1 MVMVLFD
8 LFGGRIRHALE
19 VVGLDHPC
27 DAVRAG
33 ARRVRSNIAPAFRVE
48 VAIWA
53 LLQSVAVWMTIATAM
68 LLAGCASF
76 GDAQTKSTLRQPDS
90 YAVAKTLGAA
100 NTATDAVVAAWPT
113 DQWWKQ
119 FADPQLDA
127 LIDEALAGDG
137 IGPLRQAEARLRNA
151 QAVVRGAQSREYP
164 SLALNAGSDRERY
177 TEHYIYPPPLGGA
190 TYTLDRA
197 TLDFGYDLDFW
208 GRNRAA
214 IAGARSQAEATKA
227 DAQASRLAVTTSIAR
242 AWFQLQRLGALRD
255 VTLAA
260 IRQRDDVLSL
270 ARQRFD
276 AGLDTNAELR
286 QAEAAVPVARVD
298 LAQIEESAGLVRN
311 QIAALL
317 GKGPDRGR
325 EIGFPHG
332 TGTALVA
339 LPTNLPAELLG
350 RRPDLVAARWRVEA
364 ARAQIDVAKAQFY
377 PNINLVAS
385 AGFLAFGASNFL
397 NAGSRDLSGGAALSL
412 PIFEGGA
419 LRANLAGRN
428 ADYDV
433 AVEQYNTVLVD
444 AVRDV
449 ADQIVSIQSVNAQFA
464 DQALARVKTEEAYD
478 VAVIRYRAGLTT
490 YLTVLNAQ
498 TAVLQQQR
506 ADAELRARVLDL
518 DVALA
523 RALGGGYRSDA
534 VVGQTVGQNAS
545 PVAAR

>member
-1 MVMVLFD
+1 MLIALFNLVGFRVGRLVSSWSVVRPRVVL
-8 LFGGRIRHALE
+8 
-19 VVGLDHPC
+19 
-27 DAVRAG
+27 RAG
-33 ARRVRSNIAPAFRVE
+33 ARAMRDGFEPVLRLE

-53 LLQSVAVWMTIATAM
+53 LLQTVAVWVTVATAM

-76 GDAQTKSTLRQPDS
+76 GDSQTRSSLRAPAS
-90 YAVAKTLGAA
+90 YAVATTLRSDDAA
-100 NTATDAVVAAWPT
+100 NSAVVAAWPT
-113 DQWWKQ
+113 DRWWKQ
-119 FADPQLDA
+119 FDDTALDA

-137 IGPLRQAEARLRNA
+137 VGPLRQAEARLRNA
-151 QAVVRGAQSREYP
+151 QAVVRSAEARQSA
-164 SLALNAGSDRERY
+164 SLDLNAGSQRERFS
-177 TEHYIYPPPLGGA
+177 ENYIYPPPLGGA
-190 TYTLDRA
+190 TYTFNRT
-197 TLDFGYDLDFW
+197 TLDLRYDLDFW

-214 IAGARSQAEATKA
+214 IAGARAQGEASKA
-227 DAQASRLAVTTSIAR
+227 DAQAARLAVTTSIAR

-255 VTLAA
+255 VTLLA
-260 IRQRDDVLSL
+260 IRQRDDVLKL
-270 ARQRFD
+270 AQQRFD

-286 QAEAAVPVARVD
+286 QAEAALPVARVD
-298 LAQIEESAGLVRN
+298 LVQIEESAGLVQN

-325 EIGFPHG
+325 EIGIPHG
-332 TGTALVA
+332 TGTTAVA
-339 LPTNLPAELLG
+339 LPATLPAELLG

-364 ARAQIDVAKAQFY
+364 ARSQIDVAKAQFY
-377 PNINLVAS
+377 PNVNLIAS
-385 AGFLAFGASNFL
+385 AGLLAFGASRFL
-397 NAGSRDLSGGAALSL
+397 ETQSRDLSGGVALTL

-433 AVEQYNTVLVD
+433 AVEQYNAVLVD

-449 ADQIVSIQSVNAQFA
+449 ADQIVSIRSVDAQRA
-464 DQALARVKTEEAYD
+464 DQELARVKTEQAYD
-478 VAVIRYRAGLTT
+478 VAMVRYRAGLTT

-498 TAVLQQQR
+498 TAVFQQQR

-534 VVGQTVGQNAS
+534 AGV
-545 PVAAR
+545 PVASR

>member
-1 MVMVLFD
+1 MVIVLFD
-8 LFGGRIRHALE
+8 LVARRTRHLVHLAGVTHPRAALK
-19 VVGLDHPC
+19 
-27 DAVRAG
+27 AG
-33 ARRVRSNIAPAFRVE
+33 ARVVRSGIAPAWRVE

-53 LLQSVAVWMTIATAM
+53 LLQSLAVWMTIATAM

-76 GDAQTKSTLRQPDS
+76 GNSGTKGNLREPGS
-90 YAVAKTLGAA
+90 YAFAQTLGAA
-100 NTATDAVVAAWPT
+100 NTTDATVAAWPT
-113 DQWWKQ
+113 DQWWKA
-119 FADPQLDA
+119 FKDPQLDA

-137 IGPLRQAEARLRNA
+137 VGPLRQAEARLRNA
-151 QAVVRGAQSREYP
+151 QAVVRGAEAREYP
-164 SLALNAGSDRERY
+164 SVALDAGSTRERF
-177 TEHYIYPPPLGGA
+177 TENYIYPPPLGGA
-190 TYTLDRA
+190 TYTFNRA
-197 TLDFGYDLDFW
+197 TLDLRYDLDFW

-214 IAGARSQAEATKA
+214 IGSARSQAEASKA
-227 DAQASRLAVTTSIAR
+227 DAQAARLAVTTAIAR

-255 VTLAA
+255 VTMSA
-260 IRQRDDVLSL
+260 IQQRDDVLNL

-286 QAEAAVPVARVD
+286 QAEAAVPAARVD
-298 LAQIEESAGLVRN
+298 LAQIDESAGLVRN
-311 QIAALL
+311 QIGALL

-325 EIGFPHG
+325 EIGIPHG
-332 TGTALVA
+332 TGTTVIA
-339 LPTNLPAELLG
+339 LPATLPAELLG

-364 ARAQIDVAKAQFY
+364 ARSQIDAAKAQFY
-377 PNINLVAS
+377 PNIDLVAS
-385 AGFLAFGASNFL
+385 AGFLAFGASRFVSSQ
-397 NAGSRDLSGGAALSL
+397 SRDISGGAALTL

-464 DQALARVKTEEAYD
+464 DQQLARVKTEEAYD

-506 ADAELRARVLDL
+506 ADAELRSRVLDL
-518 DVALA
+518 DVALT
-523 RALGGGYRSDA
+523 RALGGGYQA
-534 VVGQTVGQNAS
+534 TPAS
-545 PVAAR
+545 APVASR